1 MELNVLLSQHA
12 AVFHYKC
19 LIVLSRVSG
28 NNSNRYLERKLYL
41 LPTVGSYEDGNEND
55 GCEIDEMGLT
65 EDEVLFMVENET
77 LELPRNFF
85 RRLIKKSTKF
95 TTLEY
100 VGFRVRD
107 LFPDNIIRL
116 KDGRLKFV
124 THYETIKQRDPAT
137 GVTKS
142 FHVIHGYCFD
152 KVFVFVY

>member
-1 MELNVLLSQHA
+1 
-12 AVFHYKC
+12 
-19 LIVLSRVSG
+19 
-28 NNSNRYLERKLYL
+28 
-41 LPTVGSYEDGNEND
+41 
-55 GCEIDEMGLT
+55 MGLT
-65 EDEVLFMVENET
+65 EQEVLFMVENET

-85 RRLIKKSTKF
+85 RRLIKKSSKF

-124 THYETIKQRDPAT
+124 THYETVKERDPAT

-142 FHVIHGYCFD
+142 SYIIHGYCFD
-152 KVFVFVY
+152 KVSCAFYAGLHLIVPNPHVHAGSHGNSIKIGIKTKYIEFKFPSHDCKFIFP